1 MVDTTPTAPAPA
13 TGTDGSRKEAL
24 RSLRGL
30 PTYSADFFPM
40 EARPP
45 SQSFRQNRDLAASW
59 LLITFHPHRRSRH
72 Q

>member
-1 MVDTTPTAPAPA
+1 M
-13 TGTDGSRKEAL
+13 
-24 RSLRGL
+24 